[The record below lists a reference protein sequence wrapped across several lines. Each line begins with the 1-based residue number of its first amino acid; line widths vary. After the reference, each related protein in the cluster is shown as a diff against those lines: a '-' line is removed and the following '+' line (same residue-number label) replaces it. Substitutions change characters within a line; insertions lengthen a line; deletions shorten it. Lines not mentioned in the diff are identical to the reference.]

1 MRRFVIKYTAFILF
15 SMLVMQS
22 CLDNTDF
29 RDVVY
34 INDVATTT
42 PVSTTQ
48 KPSNTQVDEE
58 TTISVAIEEHA
69 FRIQSA
75 ENNPQ
80 KVKQLETWWDSLP
93 HPVQVQIKSN
103 EIDIELVSNIRT
115 ANQAKLDPIL
125 ADSMIETTGDAL
137 EQIIGAD
144 TYLKYKISTTL
155 VEPFDSSEHIHDH
168 HATNIRLVKKVPVKL
183 NRFKA
188 DFFLRNNEVSNDN
201 IRALQYWWTNL
212 PRNIQD
218 KIKRQ
223 ELAFDMTCHTMLL
236 LEQEEVTSIAN
247 TAAQEYV
254 DIMADILHRIVGVYK
269 VNQHEFP
276 VASIQTSTKF
286 ETMDARSLNLPAN
299 QFISIQ
305 LRKNK
310 TLVKRPL

>member
-1 MRRFVIKYTAFILF
+1 MRTFVIKYSVFILLT
-15 SMLVMQS
+15 MLLLQS
-22 CLDNTDF
+22 CFDNADF

-34 INDVATTT
+34 INDVAATV
-42 PVSTTQ
+42 PISTSE
-48 KPSNTQVDEE
+48 KPSNTQIDEE

-69 FRIQSA
+69 LQIQSA

-93 HPVQVQIKSN
+93 HPVQIQIKTN
-103 EIDIELVSNIRT
+103 QIDIELVSNIRT
-115 ANQAKLDPIL
+115 ADQAKLNPIL

-137 EQIIGAD
+137 EQIIGSD
-144 TYLKYKISTTL
+144 TYLKYKVSTTL
-155 VEPFDSSEHIHDH
+155 VEPFDSSDHIHDH

-188 DFFLRNNEVSNDN
+188 DLFLRNNEVSNDN
-201 IRALQYWWTNL
+201 IRSLQYWWSNL
-212 PRNIQD
+212 PEDIQD

-223 ELAFDMTCHTMLL
+223 ELAFDMTCHTMLF
-236 LEQEEVTSIAN
+236 LEQEQVTSIAN

-269 VNQHEFP
+269 VNQREFP

-286 ETMDARSLNLPAN
+286 ESMDAKSLNMPAN